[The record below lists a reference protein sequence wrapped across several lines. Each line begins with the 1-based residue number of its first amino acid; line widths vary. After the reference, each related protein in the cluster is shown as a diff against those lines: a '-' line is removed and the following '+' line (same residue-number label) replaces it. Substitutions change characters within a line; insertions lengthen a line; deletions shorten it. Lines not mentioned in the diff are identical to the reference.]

1 MGRGCFLERLNG
13 SPVVFLAFVLRETA
27 SPECNGGEC
36 RGGRNP
42 PRAKALENKG
52 LKYESEKKYP
62 LPINGYPYG
71 KGQKTC
77 GSRLKV

>member
-1 MGRGCFLERLNG
+1 MRRGQE
-13 SPVVFLAFVLRETA
+13 S
-27 SPECNGGEC
+27 
-36 RGGRNP
+36 

-71 KGQKTC
+71 KELKAC
-77 GSRLKV
+77 GRRLKI